1 MAWLNADV
9 KDGVHMNFSVECF
22 PAVATSKG
30 VKTEELYILF
40 ALCSERVK

>member
-30 VKTEELYILF
+30 VKTEDRAGRWPIKVL
-40 ALCSERVK
+40 